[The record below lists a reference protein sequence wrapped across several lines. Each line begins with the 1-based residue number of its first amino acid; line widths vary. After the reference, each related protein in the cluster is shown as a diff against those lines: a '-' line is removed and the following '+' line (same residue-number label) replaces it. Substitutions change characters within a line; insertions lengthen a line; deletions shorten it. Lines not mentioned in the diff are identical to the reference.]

1 MVQLSQDT
9 GHLRAFW
16 LIFKKKKKK
25 KPHPVVGLTTSQE
38 LAGRGGCG
46 WRADACAHSSSA
58 TALSGVPSTRS

>member
-16 LIFKKKKKK
+16 LIFFLKKK
-25 KPHPVVGLTTSQE
+25 KPHPVVDLTTSQE

-46 WRADACAHSSSA
+46 WRADACARSSSA